1 MASTKQKTAP
11 EKGGKQFMRNFA
23 KKYGNVLIFAMVFIV
38 GIIANAGAFLT
49 IDNIIGI
56 ISQAAI
62 AAICC
67 LGMTFVLMTG
77 GIDLSVGYLLGFC
90 TFVFGWA
97 VTIQGMPVVVGILLT
112 LIVGAFCGMIN
123 GILVQ
128 IFKIP
133 AFIVTLGS
141 GYVIYGIAQIVSSG
155 NAITPL
161 PDSILAVAR
170 TKILGIDSIVWIML
184 VVAVICYFIL
194 HKSTF
199 GRNLT
204 SVGLNKEASSMSGIN
219 SAFTTIMVYVICGTT
234 TALGAVLMAAR
245 VNNCV
250 VTMGGTDFTFTA
262 ITAAVLGGASL
273 FGGIGTAWGS
283 LLGVFTIYMIQNIL
297 GITGVNFYMY
307 TAVQSIVILAA
318 IIFENVKNRLLQ

>member
-1 MASTKQKTAP
+1 MK
-11 EKGGKQFMRNFA
+11 NFA
-23 KKYGNVLIFAMVFIV
+23 KKYGNVIIFACVFVV
-38 GIIANAGAFLT
+38 GMIARPGAFLSAS
-49 IDNIIGI
+49 NIIGI

-90 TFVFGWA
+90 TYIFGWA
-97 VTIQGMPVVVGILLT
+97 TVIRGLPVIVGILIT
-112 LIVGAFCGMIN
+112 LIVGALCGLAN

-128 IFKIP
+128 VFKIP
-133 AFIVTLGS
+133 AFIVTLGT
-141 GYVIYGIAQIVSSG
+141 GYIIYGIAQIVSSG
-155 NAITPL
+155 SAITPL
-161 PDSILAVAR
+161 PDSVLAVAR
-170 TKILGIDSIVWIML
+170 TDILGLNSVVWIMI
-184 VVAVICYFIL
+184 VVAVAAWFIL

-199 GRNLT
+199 GRSLT
-204 SVGLNKEASSMSGIN
+204 SVGLNKEASALSGIN
-219 SAFTTIMVYVICGTT
+219 TSFTTIMVYVICGIT
-234 TALGAVLMAAR
+234 TALGAVLMSAR

-297 GITGVNFYMY
+297 GILGVNFYMY
-307 TAVQSIVILAA
+307 TAVQSIVILIA

>member
-1 MASTKQKTAP
+1 MK
-11 EKGGKQFMRNFA
+11 NFA
-23 KKYGNVLIFAMVFIV
+23 KKYGNVIIFACVFVV
-38 GIIANAGAFLT
+38 GVIARPGAFLSISNVT
-49 IDNIIGI
+49 GI

-90 TFVFGWA
+90 TYVFGWST
-97 VTIQGMPVVVGILLT
+97 VTLGLPVIAGILLT
-112 LIVGAFCGMIN
+112 LAVGAFFGMVN

-128 IFKIP
+128 VLKIP
-133 AFIVTLGS
+133 AFIVTLGT
-141 GYVIYGIAQIVSSG
+141 GYIIYGIAQIISSG
-155 NAITPL
+155 SAITPL
-161 PDSILAVAR
+161 PDAMLAVAR
-170 TKILGIDSIVWIML
+170 TNILGLNSVVWIML
-184 VVAVICYFIL
+184 LIAVIAWFIL

-199 GRNLT
+199 GRALA
-204 SVGLNKEASSMSGIN
+204 SVGLNKEASSLSGIN
-219 SAFTTIMVYVICGTT
+219 ASFTTIMVYVICGIT
-234 TALGAVLMAAR
+234 TALGAVLMASR

-297 GITGVNFYMY
+297 GILGVNFYMY
-307 TAVQSIVILAA
+307 TAVQSIVILIA